1 MLVDGKYLVLTD
13 SQRKYLFLCHI
24 SQTTLVSKISW
35 LLSVLFLEDKINVQ
49 KESQMNKYDLKYLD
63 WIDLDLNSNSDLD
76 WLSYV

>member
-1 MLVDGKYLVLTD
+1 MENTLFWLILKGSICFCAIFLKQHLF
-13 SQRKYLFLCHI
+13 QRFHGFSLF
-24 SQTTLVSKISW
+24 S
-35 LLSVLFLEDKINVQ
+35 FLEDKINVQ

>member
-1 MLVDGKYLVLTD
+1 MA
-13 SQRKYLFLCHI
+13 SLC
-24 SQTTLVSKISW
+24 SL
-35 LLSVLFLEDKINVQ
+35 LEDKINVQ